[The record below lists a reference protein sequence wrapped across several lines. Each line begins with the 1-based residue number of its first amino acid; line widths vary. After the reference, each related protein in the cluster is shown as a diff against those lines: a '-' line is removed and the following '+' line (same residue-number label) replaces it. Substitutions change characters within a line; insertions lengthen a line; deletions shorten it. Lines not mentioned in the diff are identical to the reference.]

1 MLFSSYQ
8 LLFNDPAAF
17 LRLTVLVV
25 VALLVAV
32 TVHEFSHA
40 LVATGL
46 GDNTARRL
54 GRLSINPL
62 RHLDPSGTVMLLIA
76 GFGWGKPVPVN
87 HSHMSR
93 GSIGVAMVAAA
104 GPLSNLAL
112 AFLVA
117 IPIKLGL
124 LGLSSLAL
132 GGANFVMT
140 GGLREGLTD
149 IATMLIFF
157 NILLAVFNLIPLAPL
172 DGSKVLG
179 GLLPRQAAYSY
190 ERFQR
195 FGPIV
200 LLTVVLADVVFNLG
214 FLWGLIGPIVS
225 GLLSAATGF

>member
-8 LLFNDPAAF
+8 LLLNDPAAF
-17 LRLTVLVV
+17 VRLTVLVV
-25 VALLVAV
+25 VSLLVAV
-32 TVHEFSHA
+32 TVHECSHA

-54 GRLSINPL
+54 GRLSLNPL
-62 RHLDPSGTVMLLIA
+62 RHLDPSGTVILLIA

-87 HSHMSR
+87 HRHLSR

-124 LGLSSLAL
+124 LGLSSPAL
-132 GGANFVMT
+132 GQANFVMT

-149 IATMLIFF
+149 IAAMVILL

-179 GLLPRQAAYSY
+179 GLLPRQLAYSY

-195 FGPIV
+195 FGPVV

-214 FLWGLIGPIVS
+214 ILLGFIGPIVS

>member
-1 MLFSSYQ
+1 
-8 LLFNDPAAF
+8 
-17 LRLTVLVV
+17 
-25 VALLVAV
+25 
-32 TVHEFSHA
+32 
-40 LVATGL
+40 
-46 GDNTARRL
+46 
-54 GRLSINPL
+54 
-62 RHLDPSGTVMLLIA
+62 
-76 GFGWGKPVPVN
+76 
-87 HSHMSR
+87 
-93 GSIGVAMVAAA
+93 MVAAA

-179 GLLPRQAAYSY
+179 GLLPSRAAYSY

-214 FLWGLIGPIVS
+214 ILWGLIGPIVS